1 VCAALVGIALVFATG
16 ALHHMPNAV
25 LAALIVSAVLNLLTP
40 LELLNVGRSDRAAG
54 ATAWVTLLA
63 TLFFAPKI
71 HYGLIV
77 GLVVSMLMSALGRR
91 R

>member
-1 VCAALVGIALVFATG
+1 
-16 ALHHMPNAV
+16 
-25 LAALIVSAVLNLLTP
+25 
-40 LELLNVGRSDRAAG
+40 
-54 ATAWVTLLA
+54 VTLLA

-77 GLVVSMLMSALGRR
+77 GLGVSAAMSALGRR